1 MKPRLAIVTLV
12 ILALTIPVQMLAQ
25 GGKAIPPG
33 QLRIDWD
40 QVNAEATRR
49 LAEYVRIDTT
59 NPPGNEIRGV
69 DWFKQILQAEGI
81 PYETAEG
88 APGRGNIVARLK
100 GTGKEP
106 ALILLSHID
115 VVPVERKFWTVDPFA
130 AEIKD
135 GYLWGRGSVDMKPL
149 GIANLEV
156 FLLLHRNHVP
166 LRRDVIFLATADE
179 ETMKKYG
186 PAWVL
191 KDHPEWIAGAG
202 FLLTE
207 GGETFADDSGKPSYF
222 ELDIAEKGP
231 ARMKL
236 TAQGRAGHG
245 SVPNPDSSV
254 NRLLA
259 ALERLRAYRPPL
271 QVTPAVEYAF
281 RTQAPYETEPWRSRF
296 ADIRAYIQT
305 PGAYEELLKRPVE
318 LAKLENTINI
328 TMLEGSSKVSIVP
341 SEASAQMDCRLLPG
355 TTDEQWVQQ
364 IRKIIQDDSIAIEVF
379 ANFPSTE
386 SKFDTPLK
394 ATIERAVKQL
404 YPTAGVVATVPT
416 GFTDSVFFRKR
427 GITSY
432 GFMPF
437 PMRNEDWLRQHG
449 NDERIPVKAFT
460 TGVRVLWE
468 VVYEFS
474 RVQ

>member
-222 ELDIAEKGP
+222 ELDIAEK
-231 ARMKL
+231 
-236 TAQGRAGHG
+236 
-245 SVPNPDSSV
+245 
-254 NRLLA
+254 
-259 ALERLRAYRPPL
+259 AL
-271 QVTPAVEYAF
+271 
-281 RTQAPYETEPWRSRF
+281 
-296 ADIRAYIQT
+296 
-305 PGAYEELLKRPVE
+305 
-318 LAKLENTINI
+318 
-328 TMLEGSSKVSIVP
+328 
-341 SEASAQMDCRLLPG
+341 
-355 TTDEQWVQQ
+355 
-364 IRKIIQDDSIAIEVF
+364 
-379 ANFPSTE
+379 
-386 SKFDTPLK
+386 
-394 ATIERAVKQL
+394 
-404 YPTAGVVATVPT
+404 
-416 GFTDSVFFRKR
+416 R
-427 GITSY
+427 G
-432 GFMPF
+432 
-437 PMRNEDWLRQHG
+437 
-449 NDERIPVKAFT
+449 
-460 TGVRVLWE
+460 
-468 VVYEFS
+468 
-474 RVQ
+474 

>member
-1 MKPRLAIVTLV
+1 
-12 ILALTIPVQMLAQ
+12 
-25 GGKAIPPG
+25 
-33 QLRIDWD
+33 
-40 QVNAEATRR
+40 
-49 LAEYVRIDTT
+49 
-59 NPPGNEIRGV
+59 
-69 DWFKQILQAEGI
+69 
-81 PYETAEG
+81 
-88 APGRGNIVARLK
+88 
-100 GTGKEP
+100 
-106 ALILLSHID
+106 
-115 VVPVERKFWTVDPFA
+115 
-130 AEIKD
+130 
-135 GYLWGRGSVDMKPL
+135 MKPL

-281 RTQAPYETEPWRSRF
+281 RTSASYEPEPWRSRF

-305 PGAYEELLKRPVE
+305 PGAYEELLNDRWNWQSWK
-318 LAKLENTINI
+318 
-328 TMLEGSSKVSIVP
+328 
-341 SEASAQMDCRLLPG
+341 
-355 TTDEQWVQQ
+355 
-364 IRKIIQDDSIAIEVF
+364 
-379 ANFPSTE
+379 
-386 SKFDTPLK
+386 TPLTLQCWK
-394 ATIERAVKQL
+394 A
-404 YPTAGVVATVPT
+404 
-416 GFTDSVFFRKR
+416 
-427 GITSY
+427 
-432 GFMPF
+432 
-437 PMRNEDWLRQHG
+437 RQ
-449 NDERIPVKAFT
+449 K
-460 TGVRVLWE
+460 
-468 VVYEFS
+468 
-474 RVQ
+474 

>member
-1 MKPRLAIVTLV
+1 MKPRFVIAALL
-12 ILALTIPVQMLAQ
+12 ILALAVPATMLAQ
-25 GGKAIPPG
+25 GSEAVPPG
-33 QLRIDWD
+33 QLRIDWN
-40 QVNAEATRR
+40 QVNAEATRW
-49 LAEYVRIDTT
+49 LAEYIRIDTS
-59 NPPGNEIRGV
+59 NPPGNETRGV
-69 DWFKQILQAEGI
+69 DWFKQILQAEGT

-115 VVPVERKFWTVDPFA
+115 VVPVERKSWTVDPFRG
-130 AEIKD
+130 EIKD
-135 GYLWGRGSVDMKPL
+135 GYLWGRGAVDMKSL
-149 GIANLEV
+149 GIANLEA
-156 FLLLHRNHVP
+156 FLLLHRNHIP

-179 ETMKKYG
+179 ETTKKYG
-186 PAWVL
+186 PAWVVNN
-191 KDHPEWIAGAG
+191 HPEWIVGAG

-207 GGETFADDSGKPSYF
+207 GGLTLADDSGKPSYF
-222 ELDIAEKGP
+222 QVDIAEKGP

-236 TAQGRAGHG
+236 TAKGRAGHG

-254 NRLLA
+254 NRLLR
-259 ALERLRAYRPPL
+259 ALEHLQSYRPPL

-281 RTQAPYETEPWRSRF
+281 RTQARYEPEPWRSRF

-305 PGAYEELLKRPVE
+305 PGAYEELLKRPME

-328 TMLEGSSKVSIVP
+328 TVLEGSAKVSIVP

-355 TTDEQWVQQ
+355 TTEEQWVQQ

-379 ANFPSTE
+379 ASFPSTE

-394 ATIERAVKQL
+394 ATIESTVKQL
-404 YPTAGVVATVPT
+404 YPAAGVVATVEI
-416 GFTDSVFFRKR
+416 GFSDSVFFRNR

-437 PMRNEDWLRQHG
+437 PMKDEDWLRPHG
-449 NDERIPVKAFT
+449 NDERIPVNAFT
-460 TGVRVLWE
+460 AGVRVLWE
-468 VVYEFS
+468 VVYDFS
-474 RVQ
+474 REQ